1 MGGERE
7 RSHGYGGQADAR
19 SWGSLQGPYWQC
31 RGTVATE
38 RVSRQRGKGACHL
51 SARPHKKAGTELPP
65 PPPLTP
71 GQYQSRS
78 DPRLPSL
85 YAPTQ
90 MFPTRSRSPGLP
102 SSYHTQQDYLP
113 YPPGCRL
120 DLRPASWYHPI
131 NHLIPPHNHRSPP
144 CTPARRKDGWCR
156 RCRPRQGK
164 RLNPPRTLP
173 LAAQAW
179 EGD

>member
-1 MGGERE
+1 MGG
-7 RSHGYGGQADAR
+7 SHG
-19 SWGSLQGPYWQC
+19 SWGSLQVPMAAGQRYSGYKEVQQ
-31 RGTVATE
+31 ATAHVI
-38 RVSRQRGKGACHL
+38 RVIVL
-51 SARPHKKAGTELPP
+51 TNKKAGRELPP

-78 DPRLPSL
+78 DPRLPPL

-120 DLRPASWYHPI
+120 DLRQASWYHPI